1 MPVKSNV
8 ARIAFALP
16 LTVPLLTSGCA
27 NMTALSETERTICRE
42 LRRDLPTSS
51 TQDTERPKA
60 ENADF
65 RDVFQAVCG

>member
-27 NMTALSETERTICRE
+27 NMTAHSATSDTICRE

-51 TQDTERPKA
+51 TQDTERSKA

-65 RDVFQAVCG
+65 RDVFKAVCG

>member
-1 MPVKSNV
+1 
-8 ARIAFALP
+8 
-16 LTVPLLTSGCA
+16 
-27 NMTALSETERTICRE
+27 

-51 TQDTERPKA
+51 TQDTERSKA